1 MEYRHG
7 PISIAAPGRVVW
19 LFGPAPEGLVAEI
32 ERTGAHVEV
41 SEADPLVSLVRA
53 HRVAE
58 AVAEAR
64 GLDPDRPRNLDRS
77 VILTP

>member
-1 MEYRHG
+1 LFYG
-7 PISIAAPGRVVW
+7 DAPTGKVDEVR
-19 LFGPAPEGLVAEI
+19 G
-32 ERTGAHVEV
+32 TGAHVELFDG
-41 SEADPLVSLVRA
+41 DPLVSLVRA

-77 VILTP
+77 VILG